1 MTRLLIVHGR
11 VCPCLY
17 PARPNMH
24 QHSGLE
30 HVDPLEP
37 HSPEEPRESDE
48 IEEQKH
54 FQKVLMAFAFYRRH
68 SLIMNNRRRHDYS
81 LIPQQHKEIIP
92 HFLEKIDQVDKLI
105 EENAMMLREIVKGSG
120 IFSDSDVQASVMKN
134 KGQKVT

>member
-1 MTRLLIVHGR
+1 
-11 VCPCLY
+11 
-17 PARPNMH
+17 MH